1 MTAAP
6 GLTLTT
12 PLAEVPGIQPKQASL
27 LATLGLTNLGRLI
40 AHLPHR
46 HERHEAE
53 SPIKDLVPN
62 QIVSARGEVTASR
75 WVPRGRRPRLE
86 AVLLDGTGRLDLV
99 WFNMPYMRERIR
111 PGVRIRVQG
120 QGKRMLGGL
129 RMVNPHTEIL
139 HEDRGDPGMRE
150 ERLRPVYPAS
160 ERVPSSL
167 IERAIASALPHALPL
182 IEDHLPDAFR
192 AARNFPALSDA
203 YRMQHRPGTEDEVAA
218 SRRRL
223 AYDELLLL
231 QLGVHL
237 KRAHLRSFLKA
248 PALRW
253 SEKID
258 EHIRARLPFTLT
270 PAQAEVVREIVA
282 DLSKA
287 TPTNRLIQGDVG
299 AGKTVVAAYAMLLA
313 VADRQQAALMAPTEI
328 LAEQHFASLSDML
341 KGSGVRHAILTGATP
356 KAEREATLA
365 GVASG
370 TIDLLI
376 GTHAL
381 LTESVKFD
389 SLAVAVI
396 DEQHRFGVHQR
407 ATLRTKGGEETITPH
422 VLVMTATPIPRTL
435 AITLFGDLDISTIR
449 GLPPGRR
456 PVKTRVVAPDKR
468 GEVYSWLRQR
478 LDQGDQ
484 AFIVAP
490 AIDSPESFE
499 GEEITGGDQPGAPGP
514 LANVHA
520 LKKELEADP
529 LKDKHLA
536 VLHGRLKPQTRD
548 TIMAR
553 FRAGQ
558 IDALIATS
566 VIEVGID
573 IPNATT
579 MVVENADRFGLAQ
592 LHQLRGRVGRGVKPS
607 ACILVAEPQTPEAT
621 QRMRVMAEV
630 GDGFALAE
638 KDMEIR
644 GPGELFGTRQSGL
657 PPFKVADLARDLE
670 LLAMAR
676 RDAAEWIAGSPT
688 LHKPEET
695 LIRRRLMKTYGESL
709 GLVDVG

>member
-1 MTAAP
+1 MTRA
-6 GLTLTT
+6 GVSLTT
-12 PLAEVPGIQPKQASL
+12 PLSETPGIPAKTAAL

-53 SPIKDLVPN
+53 ASIKDLAAN
-62 QIVSARGEVTASR
+62 QIVSARGEVSASR

-86 AVLLDGTGRLDLV
+86 AVLIDDTGRLDLV
-99 WFNMPYMRERIR
+99 WFNMPYMREKIR

-120 QGKRMLGGL
+120 QGKRVMGGL
-129 RMVNPHTEIL
+129 RMVNPQTEVL
-139 HEDRGDPGMRE
+139 REDHEDPALRDA
-150 ERLRPVYPAS
+150 RLRPVYPAS
-160 ERVPSSL
+160 ERVASGV
-167 IERAIASALPHALPL
+167 IERAIQSVLPQALPL
-182 IEDHLPDAFR
+182 IEDHLPAEFR
-192 AARNFPALSDA
+192 AARSLPTLAEA
-203 YRMQHRPGTEDEVAA
+203 YRMQHRPETEDEIAA

-253 SEKID
+253 TPKVD
-258 EHIRARLPFTLT
+258 EHIRARLPFALT
-270 PAQAEVVREIVA
+270 PAQDGVVKEIVG
-282 DLSKA
+282 DVSKA

-328 LAEQHFASLSDML
+328 LAEQHYAGLSAML
-341 KGSGVRHAILTGATP
+341 EGSGVRPALLTGATP
-356 KAEREATLA
+356 KAERERVLA
-365 GVASG
+365 GVAGG

-389 SLAVAVI
+389 SLAVVVI

-407 ATLRTKGGEETITPH
+407 ATLRTKGGDESVTPH

-456 PVKTRVVAPDKR
+456 PVKTRVVGADKR
-468 GEVYSWLRQR
+468 GEVYGWVRQR

-490 AIDSPESFE
+490 AIDGPGTVEPESIGPE
-499 GEEITGGDQPGAPGP
+499 PSAPVSAA
-514 LANVHA
+514 LASVRA
-520 LKKELEADP
+520 LHTELEAGP
-529 LKDKHLA
+529 LKDKRLA
-536 VLHGRLKPQTRD
+536 VLHGRLKPQMRE

-573 IPNATT
+573 IPNATA
-579 MVVENADRFGLAQ
+579 MIVENADRFGLAQ
-592 LHQLRGRVGRGVKPS
+592 LHQLRGRVGRGAKAS
-607 ACILVAEPQTPEAT
+607 ACILIADPLTPEGT
-621 QRMRVMAEV
+621 QRMQVMAEV
-630 GDGFALAE
+630 SDGFTLAE
-638 KDMEIR
+638 KDLEIR

-657 PPFKVADLARDLE
+657 PPFKVADLTRDLE
-670 LLAMAR
+670 LLGMAR
-676 RDAAEWIAGSPT
+676 RDAAEWIAGSPE
-688 LHKPEET
+688 LRKPEES
-695 LIRRRLMKTYGESL
+695 LIRRRLLKTYGESL